1 MPELPEVETVV
12 RSLVP
17 HITGLKVSGAEL
29 RFDKTLRRPVAYSFA
44 DLAGRRVLGIRRR
57 GKMIVIALEGG
68 PALVFHLKMTGQLMV
83 VPPAEPRDKHVHFIL
98 SFASGDCELR
108 FRDVRKF
115 GFVRCLEA
123 GCVAEAP
130 EMAGLGPEPLE
141 IGRREFAALFAGRR
155 GRMKSL
161 LLDQRRIAGIGNIY
175 ADEILFAAGVHPRKN
190 ADRRKTDE
198 FYRVWTE
205 MHRILNR
212 AIDAKGTS
220 ISDYRDADGNEGGF
234 QIKLKVYGRTGEPCP
249 RCKTPIRRL
258 VVGGRGTHICPK
270 CQRERKAL
278 AKLGTR

>member
-12 RSLVP
+12 RSLAP
-17 HITGLKVSGAEL
+17 HITGREVAGAEL
-29 RFDKTLRRPVAYSFA
+29 RFEKTLRRPAAYLFSE
-44 DLAGRRVLGIRRR
+44 LSGRKVMGLRRR

-98 SFASGDCELR
+98 SFASGDRELR

-115 GFVRCLEA
+115 GFLRCLET

-130 EMAGLGPEPLE
+130 EMAGLGPEPLD
-141 IGRREFAALFAGRR
+141 IGRREFASIFAGRR

-175 ADEILFAAGVHPRKN
+175 ADEILFAARIHPRTSAARLKA
-190 ADRRKTDE
+190 ADFDRL
-198 FYRVWTE
+198 WTE
-205 MHRILNR
+205 MRRILKR
-212 AIDAKGTS
+212 AIAAKGTS
-220 ISDYRDADGNEGGF
+220 ISDYRDADGQEGGF
-234 QIKLKVYGRTGEPCP
+234 QERLKVYGRAGEPCP

-258 VVGGRGTHICPK
+258 VVGGRGTHVCPR

-278 AKLGTR
+278 KFGT

>member
-12 RSLVP
+12 RSLIP

-29 RFDKTLRRPVAYSFA
+29 RFEKTLRRPVAYSFSE
-44 DLAGRRVLGIRRR
+44 LAGRRILGIRRR

-98 SFASGDCELR
+98 SFVAGDRELR

-130 EMAGLGPEPLE
+130 EMAELGPEPLD

-175 ADEILFAAGVHPRKN
+175 ADEILFAAGVHPRTSAARLKSE
-190 ADRRKTDE
+190 DFD
-198 FYRVWTE
+198 RVWTE
-205 MHRILNR
+205 MRRILKR
-212 AIDAKGTS
+212 AIAAKGTS

-234 QIKLKVYGRTGEPCP
+234 QIRLKVYGLAGEPCP

-270 CQRERKAL
+270 CQRERRA
-278 AKLGTR
+278 R

>member
-12 RSLVP
+12 RSLAP
-17 HITGLKVSGAEL
+17 HITGREVAGAEL
-29 RFDKTLRRPVAYSFA
+29 GFEKTLRRPAAYRFSE
-44 DLAGRRVLGIRRR
+44 LSGRKVTGLRRR

-98 SFASGDCELR
+98 SFASGDRELR

-141 IGRREFAALFAGRR
+141 IGRREFAAIFAGRR

-175 ADEILFAAGVHPRKN
+175 ADEILFAARIHPRTSASRLKPG
-190 ADRRKTDE
+190 DLD
-198 FYRVWTE
+198 RVWTE
-205 MHRILNR
+205 MRRILHR
-212 AIDAKGTS
+212 AIAAKGTS
-220 ISDYRDADGNEGGF
+220 ISDYRDADGREGGF
-234 QIKLKVYGRTGEPCP
+234 QERLKVYGRAGEPCP
-249 RCKTPIRRL
+249 RCQTPIRRL

-270 CQRERKAL
+270 CQKERRD
-278 AKLGTR
+278 TIRIS